1 MVWAALTRKNHNT
14 NVANMML
21 KLSLRFGKIN
31 TNIEIELTLNSEN
44 RT

>member
-1 MVWAALTRKNHNT
+1 MVWAALTRKNHIT